1 MPTPHSWYAAADEA
15 LARER
20 SRAQPPACPHLA
32 NNADD
37 CWECFDAKLPGPA
50 TRADMEA
57 WGPGE
62 DYESR
67 ESR

>member
-1 MPTPHSWYAAADEA
+1 MPTPHSWYDSARAA

-20 SRAQPPACPHLA
+20 RRCPHLTSDP
-32 NNADD
+32 DD
-37 CWECFDAKLPGPA
+37 CWECFDAQLPGPA
-50 TRADMEA
+50 TRSDMQA
-57 WGPGE
+57 FGPGE